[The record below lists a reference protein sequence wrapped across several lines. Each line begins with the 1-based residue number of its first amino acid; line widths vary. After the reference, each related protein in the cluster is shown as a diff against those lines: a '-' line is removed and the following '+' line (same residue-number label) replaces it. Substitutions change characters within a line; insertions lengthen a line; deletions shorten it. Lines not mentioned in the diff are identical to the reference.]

1 MCSENPFLLL
11 CHLSVHNKNAVDM
24 ECIQSVQIGSLIS
37 EVLLLIL
44 PMLETIGFKTLKSK
58 MAEMVASKISCNI
71 LKQMI

>member
-1 MCSENPFLLL
+1 
-11 CHLSVHNKNAVDM
+11 M
-24 ECIQSVQIGSLIS
+24 ECIQSVQIGSLIR